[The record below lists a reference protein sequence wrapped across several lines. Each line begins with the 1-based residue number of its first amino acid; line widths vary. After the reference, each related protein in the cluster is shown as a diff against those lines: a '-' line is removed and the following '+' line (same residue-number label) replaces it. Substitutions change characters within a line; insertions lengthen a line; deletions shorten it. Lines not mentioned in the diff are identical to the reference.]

1 MHLLLTLLKAYPVR
15 TGLALLAILF
25 AGIADGASTSA
36 LLPLLNLATNQGAA
50 SQDARLDASEEGSGV
65 EELIVNALSSIGLE
79 TTLEVLLVVVVIG
92 VTLKSLLLLLADR
105 HVGYSAAHI
114 ATELRLGLLRAVLG
128 SRWEYFLHQPVGRLA
143 NAMATE
149 ANRASQCYVYGV
161 TMLALFV
168 QSLVYIVI
176 ALAVSWRATLAS
188 FGIGLVILSLSHV
201 LVKMSRRAGKRQT
214 KVFKSLLIRL
224 TDTLQ
229 SVKSLKAMA
238 REDLADTV
246 LSAETSKL
254 NRALQREV
262 FSKAVLDAVQ
272 APLFALVIALGIY
285 VALRRWGM
293 PFATVMVL
301 VILLGR
307 VINQMGK
314 IQKQYQKMVITESA
328 FWSIRK
334 AIEQAEQASEIL
346 DGDLEPKLESAIR
359 FDRVSFA
366 YGDKPV
372 LREVSLT
379 IPTRSLITIIGP
391 SGSGKTTLVDLVIGL
406 YQPDSGDVYID
417 DIPLTRIDLKRWRQK
432 IGYVPQEQIL
442 LHDSILENVTLGDPQ
457 LTESD
462 ADYALKAA
470 GAWEF
475 VCALPEGIHS
485 SVGERGT
492 KLSGGQRQRI
502 MIARALAHRPRVLIL
517 DEPTSALD
525 PDSEKLIEDTLREL
539 RNNYTIL
546 AVSHQ
551 RALVNAAD
559 QVFRLENGQLSRF
572 DQGAS
577 PE

>member
-1 MHLLLTLLKAYPVR
+1 MHLLRTLLKAYPVR